1 MKEIKNIQI
10 DDETY
15 EICGGGTSEKE
26 WCLVA
31 SAETEEEVA
40 RIELSGFEANEIQVF
55 LSLKATSSN
64 MVPVFT
70 MNGGWATGDPY
81 INLWTNLATSYF
93 QNFIV
98 YGFAKDRNTYAMQMV
113 GTQGGDSLILN
124 NNKYEKITNIAI
136 EKTGEANYAIGCKVY
151 VYAR

>member
-1 MKEIKNIQI
+1 M
-10 DDETY
+10 
-15 EICGGGTSEKE
+15 
-26 WCLVA
+26 
-31 SAETEEEVA
+31 
-40 RIELSGFEANEIQVF
+40 F
-55 LSLKATSSN
+55 LSLKATNSN

-70 MNGGWATGDPY
+70 MNGGWATGDLY
-81 INLWTNLATSYF
+81 INLWNNLATSYF

-113 GTQGGDSLILN
+113 GTQGDDRLILN

-136 EKTGEANYAIGCKVY
+136 EKTCEANYAIGCKVY

>member
-1 MKEIKNIQI
+1 
-10 DDETY
+10 
-15 EICGGGTSEKE
+15 
-26 WCLVA
+26 
-31 SAETEEEVA
+31 
-40 RIELSGFEANEIQVF
+40 
-55 LSLKATSSN
+55 

-70 MNGGWATGDPY
+70 MNGGWATGDLY
-81 INLWTNLATSYF
+81 INLWNNLATSYF

-113 GTQGGDSLILN
+113 GTQGDDRLILN

-136 EKTGEANYAIGCKVY
+136 EKTCEANYAIGCKVY